1 MSDRR
6 PGSEPHADDDVVPA
20 SVRLGNVVPPE
31 DPEDWRRPLTW
42 VAAAGMLGAP
52 LVTFG
57 WFVAA
62 PPGAVSGDVVP
73 TSVVAAVLAAGAAA
87 TGATQ
92 QGVLRAWTATLG
104 SALFAALAVI
114 MLGVVMAGERQVGSA
129 SPTLAHA
136 FAAAVAGL
144 GGAAAAALVA
154 AAVARLRSRAVRFA
168 PALAA
173 GLVVAVAVVGVLLD
187 AR

>member
-1 MSDRR
+1 MSDAR
-6 PGSEPHADDDVVPA
+6 PGADDDLVPV
-20 SVRLGNVVPPE
+20 SVRLGSVVPPE

-42 VAAAGMLGAP
+42 VAAIGMLGAP
-52 LVTFG
+52 LVTLG
-57 WFVAA
+57 WFAIE
-62 PPGAVSGDVVP
+62 PPDALGDAVGT
-73 TSVVAAVLAAGAAA
+73 TSMVAAVLSAGAAA

-114 MLGVVMAGERQVGSA
+114 ILGVVMAGERQVGSA

-144 GGAAAAALVA
+144 GGAAGAAVVA
-154 AAVARLRSRAVRFA
+154 AVVARLRSRVVRFA
-168 PALAA
+168 PALAV
-173 GLVVAVAVVGVLLD
+173 GVVVSLALVGVLL
-187 AR
+187 APP